1 MIGQT
6 KPLSEVTQQAL
17 AVLIKEIG
25 VVNTVRFL
33 NQFTMGYGDYTAE
46 RDTLFSHLPPD
57 PRPAAVKQRQSQ
69 PKGPPLSSR
78 TAAPNYGMQATANS
92 LRSCLAPAIGRG
104 SPPAFGARR
113 RGERRRC
120 FWV

>member
-46 RDTLFSHLPPD
+46 RDTLFSDLTLD
-57 PRPAAVKQRQSQ
+57 TLLAAVKQRPSQ
-69 PKGPPLSSR
+69 P
-78 TAAPNYGMQATANS
+78 
-92 LRSCLAPAIGRG
+92 
-104 SPPAFGARR
+104 
-113 RGERRRC
+113 
-120 FWV
+120 

>member
-1 MIGQT
+1 MIVQT

-46 RDTLFSHLPPD
+46 RDTLFADLTLD
-57 PRPAAVKQRQSQ
+57 ALLAAVKQRPSQ
-69 PKGPPLSSR
+69 P
-78 TAAPNYGMQATANS
+78 
-92 LRSCLAPAIGRG
+92 
-104 SPPAFGARR
+104 
-113 RGERRRC
+113 
-120 FWV
+120 

>member
-46 RDTLFSHLPPD
+46 RDTLFADLTLD
-57 PRPAAVKQRQSQ
+57 ALLAAVKQRPSQ
-69 PKGPPLSSR
+69 P
-78 TAAPNYGMQATANS
+78 
-92 LRSCLAPAIGRG
+92 
-104 SPPAFGARR
+104 
-113 RGERRRC
+113 
-120 FWV
+120 